1 MKAYSQ
7 FLKELPSKKVVFA
20 FGAFQPPTISHEL
33 LVKTVDNLATEQK
46 AEKAI
51 YASINEDLKKNPIPP
66 HRKAYYLKRM
76 FPEANIRTA
85 ESLLQVAKKLNEKY
99 KNAVMVAPSD
109 RVAEYQNLLEKHNA
123 KEYNFDSIMVVSSGQ
138 LDPDADTTKLREAVK
153 KGDLELFK
161 ESMPQHFTTMDTK
174 RLMNEMRQ
182 GMGLELIKE
191 QVKLATDYLRESY
204 YRGEIFKIG
213 ELVESNGQRFE
224 IIDRGSNYLVVVDSV
239 GTTHRKWIT
248 DVKVVEDY
256 SPDNPSDIDR
266 DEDDTQ
272 VSYKGYTTKNFDT
285 DQQAKGVFD
294 RLIAKPDLDPVA
306 ILNLIKA
313 TDLYFGVAK
322 DAEDKDEITKE
333 QEKVF
338 GDNLQKAQQLLV
350 KMGDIMNHINYMNHT
365 VHTVQQVKAKYHTG
379 TFPDT
384 FGEEFLSFKEL
395 LEMKFTATDKIKV
408 ARIIANSL
416 GVVDSEKNSN
426 PEQLVNNALRKVR
439 NKPMRPEYVSI
450 LHNMLQTAREAGI
463 EYDEKLVPSKVSE
476 ETIAELSTDLLAR
489 YKTGAHASAK
499 AADASGNYS
508 KGDKRFKGINKATF
522 KQFDNDLKKHKQNVP
537 QPGGTNAVLKLD
549 TVKEEKP
556 CWSNYKMVGMKKK
569 GNKQVPNCV
578 PEETQIDEISQKLA
592 GNYYGAA
599 TKKHIEKVGVK
610 PDMYGRIEKD
620 MGKNRKAGVDRALD
634 RVTGVR
640 KTNEDLDE
648 GKRPGLWDNIHAKQE
663 RIKNGSKERMRKPGS
678 KGAPTAAAFRASQ
691 NEEVVSEDIKKEYDS
706 LKKNHDIK
714 SLRGLIK
721 TQHKII
727 DTSEFKT
734 KDHAIS
740 HYLRTKHGNK
750 KVAAAFG
757 LSEDF
762 ETIEEAAIR
771 KPEAGMH
778 GDGSD
783 VLKFADYARLL
794 GIQQPFSASG
804 EKANDD
810 LEAKYGDT
818 SAPDVKVAKSY
829 QNQTTS
835 QFPVQPKGASSKTAP
850 EGTPAQVS
858 PANIPLSLHTQ
869 KTKYRLGEEV
879 EFEELDEESFYEEID
894 AVLELE
900 DIIDAYEDKELLIV
914 DEDTDEEY
922 QLSDLQEEESLDEA
936 ISRMDRIR
944 RKQRWARTKSKREM
958 RTKIALKKTSSM
970 PVLNSR
976 AKRLA
981 INMIK
986 KRMLRKD
993 PSKASVPEKERVE
1006 KFIKSRPQVV
1016 QRLAKRLVPRVR
1028 QVEKARLRGHK
1039 YTPAGKA

>member
-1 MKAYSQ
+1 
-7 FLKELPSKKVVFA
+7 
-20 FGAFQPPTISHEL
+20 
-33 LVKTVDNLATEQK
+33 
-46 AEKAI
+46 
-51 YASINEDLKKNPIPP
+51 
-66 HRKAYYLKRM
+66 M
-76 FPEANIRTA
+76 FPEANIKTA
-85 ESLLQVAKKLNEKY
+85 ESLLQVAKKLNERY

-109 RVAEYQNLLEKHNA
+109 RVAEYQKLLEKYNG

-153 KGDLELFK
+153 KGDLDLFK

-191 QVKLATDYLRESY
+191 QVKLATDWLRESY
-204 YRGEIFKIG
+204 YRGEIFNIG

-224 IIDRGSNYLVVVDSV
+224 IVDRGSNYLVVVDSM

-256 SPDNPSDIDR
+256 SPENPSDIDR
-266 DEDDTQ
+266 DTDDTQ

-294 RLIAKPDLDPVA
+294 NLIVKPDQDPVA
-306 ILNLIKA
+306 ILNLIKT
-313 TDLYFGVAK
+313 TDLYLGVAK
-322 DAEDKDEITKE
+322 AAEAKDEITKE

-338 GDNLQKAQQLLV
+338 GDNLQKAQHLLV
-350 KMGDIMNHINYMNHT
+350 KMGNVMHHIDYMNHS

-379 TFPDT
+379 TFVDT
-384 FGEEFLSFKEL
+384 FGEAFLSFKGL

-408 ARIIANSL
+408 AKIIANSL
-416 GVVDSEKNSN
+416 GVTDVDKTSN

-439 NKPMRPEYVSI
+439 NKPMRPEYISI

-463 EYDEKLVPSKVSE
+463 EYDEKLVPNKVSE
-476 ETIAELSTDLLAR
+476 DTISELSTDLLAR

-499 AADASGNYS
+499 ASDASGNYA

-537 QPGGTNAVLKLD
+537 QP
-549 TVKEEKP
+549 VK
-556 CWSNYKMVGMKKK
+556 
-569 GNKQVPNCV
+569 
-578 PEETQIDEISQKLA
+578 
-592 GNYYGAA
+592 
-599 TKKHIEKVGVK
+599 
-610 PDMYGRIEKD
+610 
-620 MGKNRKAGVDRALD
+620 
-634 RVTGVR
+634 
-640 KTNEDLDE
+640 
-648 GKRPGLWDNIHAKQE
+648 
-663 RIKNGSKERMRKPGS
+663 
-678 KGAPTAAAFRASQ
+678 
-691 NEEVVSEDIKKEYDS
+691 EDIKKEYES
-706 LKKNHDIK
+706 LKKHNIK
-714 SLRGLIK
+714 HLRDLVK
-721 TQHKII
+721 TQYKIV

-740 HYLRTKHGNK
+740 HYLRAKHGNK
-750 KVAAAFG
+750 KVADAFG
-757 LSEDF
+757 LK
-762 ETIEEAAIR
+762 EAAIH

-783 VLKFADYARLL
+783 VLRYSDFARLM
-794 GIQQPFSASG
+794 GIQQPFKASG
-804 EKANDD
+804 EKSNDD
-810 LEAKYGDT
+810 IKAKYGDT
-818 SAPDVKVAKSY
+818 VAPDVKVAKSY
-829 QNQTTS
+829 ENPFTS
-835 QFPVQPKGASSKTAP
+835 QFPLQPKGSSAATAP
-850 EGTPAQVS
+850 AGTPEQV
-858 PANIPLSLHTQ
+858 NKLKIPFSFNTQ
-869 KTKYRLGEEV
+869 KTKYRTEEV

-894 AVLELE
+894 DISVLE

-922 QLSDLQEEESLDEA
+922 ELSELQEEVTLDEA
-936 ISRMDRIR
+936 ISRMERIR
-944 RKQRWARTKSKREM
+944 RKQRFMRTKSKREM

-986 KRMLRKD
+986 KRMLKKD
-993 PSKASVPEKERVE
+993 PSKASVQEKERVE

-1039 YTPAGKA
+1039 YTQSSVGKA